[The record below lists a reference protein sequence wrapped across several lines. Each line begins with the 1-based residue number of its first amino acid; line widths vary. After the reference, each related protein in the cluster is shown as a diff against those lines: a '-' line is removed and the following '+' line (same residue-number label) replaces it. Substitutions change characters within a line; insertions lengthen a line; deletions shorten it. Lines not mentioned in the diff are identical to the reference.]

1 MMKPAYIL
9 SASAISP
16 QHTFERGQ
24 LLQPIM
30 SSNNGRLYVV
40 DADYRQYINPVAIR
54 RMSKVIKM
62 GISTAMNALQQA
74 GIACPD
80 AIITGTGMGS
90 MLDMERFLKD
100 MIQLK
105 EEALN
110 PTFFIQSTYNSINGW
125 IALQT
130 KCNGYNQT
138 FVHRGHSLELSLLDA
153 QLLLTEAETT
163 QTVLAGCFD
172 EMTEE
177 YFFIKNKIG
186 YWKHDIPNSRNLL
199 QHSDTP
205 GTIGGEGAA
214 FFTLTNQPAGA
225 LCSIQE
231 IKLYQDAETSE
242 VQTGILQLLASHGL
256 QPADIDLLLCGMN
269 GDARQQPL
277 YQMAMDALP
286 SSAVGAFKQ
295 LTGEYATASGF
306 ALWLAAEV
314 FRTQQ
319 VPAPVLYKGTAPA
332 RVRYILLVNHYIT
345 GNASLVLLR
354 GNQQP

>member
-1 MMKPAYIL
+1 MMKPIYIL

-16 QHTFERGQ
+16 QHTFDREQ
-24 LLQPIM
+24 FLQPVM
-30 SSNNGRLYVV
+30 SSDNGKLYVV

-74 GIACPD
+74 GITCPD

-100 MIQLK
+100 MIELK

-110 PTFFIQSTYNSINGW
+110 PTYFIQSTYNSINGW

-138 FVHRGHSLELSLLDA
+138 FVHRGLSLELSLLDA
-153 QLLLTEAETT
+153 QLFLTEADEK

-177 YFFIKNKIG
+177 YFFIKNKID
-186 YWKHDIPNSRNLL
+186 YWKKEIPNSLELIN
-199 QHSDTP
+199 HSDTK

-214 FFTLTNQPAGA
+214 FFTLSNEKENAICT
-225 LCSIQE
+225 IKE
-231 IKLYQDAETSE
+231 IKTFQDVELSE
-242 VQTGILQLLASHGL
+242 LQSGIHELLQAHNLN
-256 QPADIDLLLCGMN
+256 PNDIDVLLCGMN
-269 GDARQQPL
+269 GDSRQQ
-277 YQMAMDALP
+277 
-286 SSAVGAFKQ
+286 AVYDMVLQEVPTPTVATFKQ

-306 ALWLAAEV
+306 AVWLASEII
-314 FRTQQ
+314 RTQHI
-319 VPAPVLYKGTAPA
+319 PKTITYRKSNTEAIKN
-332 RVRYILLVNHYIT
+332 ILILNHYIT
-345 GNASLVLLR
+345 GSTSLILIT
-354 GNQQP
+354 QA

>member
-1 MMKPAYIL
+1 MMKPVYIL

-16 QHTFERGQ
+16 QHTFDREQ
-24 LLQPIM
+24 FLQPVM
-30 SSNNGRLYVV
+30 SSDNGKLYVV
-40 DADYRQYINPVAIR
+40 EADYRQYVNPVAIR

-74 GIACPD
+74 GISCPD

-100 MIQLK
+100 MIELK

-110 PTFFIQSTYNSINGW
+110 PTYFIQSTYNSINGW

-138 FVHRGHSLELSLLDA
+138 FVHRGLSLELSLLDA
-153 QLLLTEAETT
+153 QLFLTEAEEK

-177 YFFIKNKIG
+177 YFFIKNKID
-186 YWKHDIPNSRNLL
+186 YWKKEIPNSLDLIR
-199 QHSDTP
+199 HSNTK

-214 FFTLTNQPAGA
+214 FFTLTNERGNAICA
-225 LCSIQE
+225 IKE
-231 IKLYQDAETSE
+231 IKTFQDAELSE
-242 VQTGILQLLASHGL
+242 VQSGIHELLQAHHLN
-256 QPADIDLLLCGMN
+256 PNDIDVLLCGMN
-269 GDARQQPL
+269 GDCRQQAV
-277 YQMAMDALP
+277 YDMALQEVP
-286 SSAVGAFKQ
+286 TPTVTTFKQ

-306 ALWLAAEV
+306 AVWLASEMI
-314 FRTQQ
+314 RTQQ
-319 VPAPVLYKGTAPA
+319 VPETITYRKSNTEAIKN
-332 RVRYILLVNHYIT
+332 ILILNHYIT
-345 GNASLVLLR
+345 GSTSLILIS
-354 GNQQP
+354 QA